1 MRRIRRFESD
11 LNMRAE
17 SITITKPSP
26 TVRSRV
32 TNGSG
37 LFAEGGDERG
47 PWARRFRDL
56 VAEHAADAGGSLF
69 LSEAQRSIIRRA
81 ATLEVQLEQ
90 LEARFSEGPA
100 DAADL
105 NLYSTLSNTLRRLL
119 SDLGIERK
127 QKEADTI
134 DLMAVARQKRSEAD
148 AAA

>member
-1 MRRIRRFESD
+1 MQAVSNDIDRP
-11 LNMRAE
+11 L
-17 SITITKPSP
+17 P

-56 VAEHAADAGGSLF
+56 VVEHTSDAGGVDV

-81 ATLEVQLEQ
+81 STLEVQLEQ

-100 DAADL
+100 DPADL
-105 NLYSTLSNTLRRLL
+105 NTYSTLSNTLRRLL
-119 SDLGIERK
+119 GDIGLGRRAHIIEPSIYDIAREK
-127 QKEADTI
+127 R
-134 DLMAVARQKRSEAD
+134 VA
-148 AAA
+148 